1 MLFYIIIFIIFLPF
15 TIIFPIKKIGKNK
28 LKKYKGQN
36 FIIACNHMSN
46 LDPIMLDI
54 TFGRKFKFLAKKE
67 LFKNKL
73 IGACMRSFGGI
84 PVDRQNP
91 SPSTIK
97 QVFSIIDNKK
107 HICIFPQGTRKKQP
121 IIQEGEIKD
130 GVAMFAVRTGTPVL
144 PMMFNKKIKAFHR
157 TKLYIGEP
165 IFPDVNRKKDKDYI
179 LEFSK
184 IIESKMNELLEGEN
198 K

>member
-1 MLFYIIIFIIFLPF
+1 MLFYIVMFIVFIPF
-15 TIIFPIKKIGKNK
+15 TIIFPIKKIGKKK

-46 LDPIMLDI
+46 LDPIMLDVA
-54 TFGRKFKFLAKKE
+54 FASKFKFLAKKE
-67 LFKNKL
+67 LFKNKFFGSCL
-73 IGACMRSFGGI
+73 RSFGGI
-84 PVDRQNP
+84 DIDRQNP

-97 QVFSIIDNKK
+97 QVFSVIDKK
-107 HICIFPQGTRKKQP
+107 EHICIFPQGTRKKQP

-144 PMMFNKKIKAFHR
+144 PMMFNRKIRAFSR

-165 IFPDVNRKKDKDYI
+165 IFPDIDRKKDKDYI
-179 LEFSK
+179 TEFSK
-184 IIESKMNELLEGEN
+184 IIETKMNELLEGEN